1 MSADVCRCLSEPLS
15 FDQYDKIIF
24 LGIDDTHGRFGE
36 VNILR
41 CKTCGRYW
49 LHYFVEYESFRGSG
63 RYFMGLVTPETAE
76 TLSPDRAVEYLNS
89 LDWHLYGGSYF
100 FGRKGRASGQVYVDC

>member
-1 MSADVCRCLSEPLS
+1 MSEKHCRCLSEPLS
-15 FDQYDKIIF
+15 FDQYDNITF

-36 VNILR
+36 VKMLR
-41 CKTCGRYW
+41 CTTCGRYW

-76 TLSPDRAVEYLNS
+76 RLSPDRAVEYLNS

-100 FGRKGRASGQVYVDC
+100 FGKTGKATGLVCVDC

>member
-1 MSADVCRCLSEPLS
+1 MNTDICLCLSAPLS
-15 FDQYDKIIF
+15 FDQYDPIQFI
-24 LGIDDTHGRFGE
+24 GIDDTHGRFGE
-36 VNILR
+36 VKMLQ

-63 RYFMGLVTPETAE
+63 RYFMGLIAPEIAE
-76 TLSPDRAVEYLNS
+76 TLTPDRAVKYLNS

-100 FGRKGRASGQVYVDC
+100 LGRKGRVSGQVNVDC